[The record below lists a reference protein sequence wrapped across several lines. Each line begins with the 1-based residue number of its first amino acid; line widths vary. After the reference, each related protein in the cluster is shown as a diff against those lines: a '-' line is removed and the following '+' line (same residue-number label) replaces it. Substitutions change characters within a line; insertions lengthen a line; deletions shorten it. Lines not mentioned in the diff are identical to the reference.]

1 MHISVD
7 QMTAATTV
15 AARGLR
21 PAEIKAGL
29 VVWALIIA
37 AACSYCL
44 MYQAFVSAVT
54 PDLHRTIVLA
64 MREWGAWLVFAPLA
78 FRTLRSMDA
87 RGASWKLYALVGSL
101 TAAAAS
107 LVPAIVDQIVRTRT
121 LASSIAI
128 FWPRYL
134 AIALVVYLVWYR
146 FLRGSSGVVA
156 AARSPDPLGQAAR
169 PATLLVS
176 KGADQCLI
184 GVGDIQYLVAAG
196 NYIEICARGQRYLL
210 RATLTQLEEILPPGR
225 FVRIHRSHIVE
236 VGQIERISTQRSG
249 SGTVHLRCGATLG
262 MSRSYRPQ
270 LQQYRP
276 QQP

>member
-1 MHISVD
+1 
-7 QMTAATTV
+7 
-15 AARGLR
+15 
-21 PAEIKAGL
+21 
-29 VVWALIIA
+29 
-37 AACSYCL
+37 
-44 MYQAFVSAVT
+44 
-54 PDLHRTIVLA
+54 
-64 MREWGAWLVFAPLA
+64 
-78 FRTLRSMDA
+78 
-87 RGASWKLYALVGSL
+87 
-101 TAAAAS
+101 
-107 LVPAIVDQIVRTRT
+107 
-121 LASSIAI
+121 
-128 FWPRYL
+128 
-134 AIALVVYLVWYR
+134 
-146 FLRGSSGVVA
+146 
-156 AARSPDPLGQAAR
+156 
-169 PATLLVS
+169 LLVS